1 MAACVLL
8 EESAG
13 FLHCMSRC
21 GQPISQFLG
30 VHPYLRRFTP
40 TSNCAGSPVLFHGL
54 APCPPS
60 CLLSCF
66 CISSCSSLSFP
77 PASVLG
83 GQSAPGSRSSHQGP
97 VLLSPGWQACSC
109 PVRSSSLPLKL
120 CHALKCP
127 LTLPRD
133 GHLSPAGQGEMD

>member
-54 APCPPS
+54 APPSKLPPLLLLHLKLFQPQLPTCK
-60 CLLSCF
+60 CLRWAVSTR
-66 CISSCSSLSFP
+66 IKK
-77 PASVLG
+77 
-83 GQSAPGSRSSHQGP
+83 
-97 VLLSPGWQACSC
+97 LSPGPSSALSRMAGLQLPSEKFIPPLEALPCSQVSLDSAQRWA
-109 PVRSSSLPLKL
+109 PVPS
-120 CHALKCP
+120 
-127 LTLPRD
+127 
-133 GHLSPAGQGEMD
+133 GAG